1 MHVAVVGSGA
11 RAGEWATR
19 FLASGFDVVA
29 NDPTVADTVTI
40 CWPLADRMGL
50 FPGASPDRLR
60 ISDDPAVIAGAR
72 LVQVVGDAPVPVT
85 DGLVATDRTAYAHSP
100 IHLLPLVELRAETD
114 ADHERER
121 LAELAALYASMGMAP
136 RTADSHPLERWRLG
150 PGLVEL
156 TNGDHE
162 SILAVMRALRAT
174 GQPIGLVVAD
184 HEAKRFA
191 SDAAAPWAPG
201 DVVEAPLR
209 LYRTTVEPD
218 WVDYNG
224 HMTEAAYLT
233 AAGWASDKLFRYI
246 GDDEAYRAAGH
257 SFYTVETHIHYLL
270 EVDVHEPIEFTT
282 QVLGVDAKRL
292 HFVHEMFH
300 GDTGAMLASVEQMLV
315 HVDMA
320 AGRSVALLPNVAAA
334 LAAIAK
340 AHAHLPVPTR
350 VGSVMQLPPKKP

>member
-1 MHVAVVGSGA
+1 MAMYVAVVGSGA

-19 FLASGFDVVA
+19 FLASGYDVVA
-29 NDPTVADTVTI
+29 NDSTVADAVTT
-40 CWPLADRMGL
+40 CWPLADRMRL

-60 ISDDPAVIAGAR
+60 ITDDPAVIAGAG

-85 DGLVATDRTAYAHSP
+85 DGLVATDQTAFAHSP
-100 IHLLPLVELRAETD
+100 IHLLPLVELRS
-114 ADHERER
+114 DHDD
-121 LAELAALYASMGMAP
+121 ELAAFYASIGMAP
-136 RTADSHPLERWRLG
+136 RTAASHPLERWRLG
-150 PGLVEL
+150 AGLVEL
-156 TNGDHE
+156 TNGDHD

-191 SDAAAPWAPG
+191 SDASAPWAPG

-209 LYRTTVEPD
+209 LYRTVVEPD

-246 GDDEAYRAAGH
+246 GDDEAYRAGGH

-292 HFVHEMFH
+292 HFVHEMYH

-315 HVDMA
+315 HVDMN
-320 AGRSVALLPNVAAA
+320 AGRSVAILPQVAAA
-334 LAAIAK
+334 LDAIRD
-340 AHAHLPVPTR
+340 AHAHLPLPSR
-350 VGSVMQLPPKKP
+350 VGSVMQLPPKKT